1 VIYTSHAFDI
11 KDIDPDQKVRTDT
24 ILECLTDQCKDCSGS
39 YINRLFGYKLICAC
53 KCHKSKKYGD
63 CSVAETDLLSEP
75 LQRKELETTLYNTS
89 NETANQ
95 NQVECEK
102 QG

>member
-1 VIYTSHAFDI
+1 MIDTSTALNI
-11 KDIDPDQKVRTDT
+11 KDIGLDQEVSTDI

-39 YINRLFGYKLICAC
+39 YINRLFGYKLICTC
-53 KCHKSKKYGD
+53 KCHKSKKYVN
-63 CSVAETDLLSEP
+63 CYVAETDLLSQP
-75 LQRKELETTLYNTS
+75 LQRKELETTLYDTS
-89 NETANQ
+89 NETTNQ